1 MSTRLVGT
9 VAALYRYPVK
19 SMAGERLDRAPLTW
33 NGIDGDRGYVFTKQG
48 NLSRFPWLTAR
59 DLPGLLRYG
68 AYLVDRENT
77 RKSPVLVR
85 TPDGDELAV
94 ESDELRERLERQYD
108 APLHLMHLGRGAA
121 DASPVSVV
129 GLGSVRALGERIGK
143 DLDDRRFRQN
153 IVFEPAGGEAFVE
166 DGWVGRRLT
175 FGDQEDAPQV
185 RLVRRDPRCMMV
197 NLDPDEAVQ
206 DPAILREIV
215 ESRENCFGLYASVE
229 AIGPLAVGAPIYL
242 D

>member
-1 MSTRLVGT
+1 V
-9 VAALYRYPVK
+9 
-19 SMAGERLDRAPLTW
+19 LDRAPLTF
-33 NGIDGDRGYVFTKQG
+33 NGIDGDRGYVFVKRG

-59 DLPGLLRYG
+59 DLPSLLRYG
-68 AYLVDRENT
+68 AFLTDHENT

-85 TPDGDELAV
+85 TPEGDELAV

-121 DASPVSVV
+121 DASPVSVL
-129 GLGSVRALGERIGK
+129 GLGSVRSLGQQIGK
-143 DLDDRRFRQN
+143 QLDVRRFRQN
-153 IVFEPAGGEAFVE
+153 IVFEPAGGEPFVE
-166 DGWVGRRLT
+166 ERWIGRLLT
-175 FGDQEDAPQV
+175 FGDQQGAARV

-206 DPAILREIV
+206 DPAVLREIAQ
-215 ESRENCFGLYASVE
+215 SRENFFGLYASVE
-229 AIGPLAVGAPIYL
+229 AAGAIEVGAPIYL